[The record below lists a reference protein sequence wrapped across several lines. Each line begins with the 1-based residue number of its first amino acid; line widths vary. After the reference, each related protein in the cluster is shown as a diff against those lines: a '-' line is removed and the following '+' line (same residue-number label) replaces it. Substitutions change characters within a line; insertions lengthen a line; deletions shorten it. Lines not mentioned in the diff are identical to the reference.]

1 MGYYS
6 YFMFHIKNGTK
17 VDKEKAKK
25 LEQFFKDENNYEY
38 VSGFYGVVLET
49 KDDGVLEDIR
59 IEEYYSKFSDDEL
72 FAKSLS
78 EVLVSG
84 EVDLMFSGE
93 DGISWGYKVT
103 PNKVIEMMSVF
114 LTMEEIKKV
123 ERFLGRTLF
132 YMVW

>member
-6 YFMFHIKNGTK
+6 YFMFRIKNGTK

-78 EVLVSG
+78 EVLISG

>member
-6 YFMFHIKNGTK
+6 YFMFRIKNGTK